1 MRLKKSLFMI
11 LALALL
17 SLGGCSRVTLGYN
30 YADWLLRYWITDYTS
45 FTPAQRDDIHLA
57 VDDYMRWH
65 RRDALPEYTAFLQRL
80 DKTVRRDQAVTA
92 EDVSRAKAD
101 LWQLYRL
108 TVSPMIPPAARILD
122 TLDSR
127 QIAGLE
133 SRLAKLDREYRE
145 ENLRGSEQEI
155 LARRAD
161 RHIGITES
169 LVGSLSAEQEV
180 QIRKMNLRIPVST
193 AYIDQREAKHAAL
206 ISMLNGKASEA
217 EIAAL
222 FRQWISVPEISRT
235 PQQHQAIAAYEGA
248 MNEMTAQIFA
258 LLTPRQKQHLSKRL
272 LSHIADFQR
281 LHAAAAPLP

>member
-1 MRLKKSLFMI
+1 MRLKKSL
-11 LALALL
+11 LVVLVLALL
-17 SLGGCSRVTLGYN
+17 ALGGCSRVTLGYN

-45 FTPAQRDDIHLA
+45 FTAAQRDEIHFA

-65 RRDALPEYTAFLQRL
+65 RRDVLPEYTAFLQRL
-80 DKTVRRDQAVTA
+80 NKTVGRDQAVTA

-133 SRLAKLDREYRE
+133 SRLAEQDREYRE
-145 ENLRGSEQEI
+145 ENLRGSEQEM

-169 LVGSLSAEQEV
+169 LVGSLSTEQEA

-193 AYIDQREAKHAAL
+193 AYIDQLEAKHAAL
-206 ISMLNGKASEA
+206 ISMLNGKSSEA

-222 FRQWISVPEISRT
+222 FRQWISAPEISRT
-235 PQQHQAIAAYEGA
+235 PQQQQAIAAYESA
-248 MNEMTAQIFA
+248 MNEMTAQIFG
-258 LLTPRQKQHLSKRL
+258 LLTPRQKQHLRKKL
-272 LSHIADFQR
+272 LSYIADFQQ
-281 LHAAAAPLP
+281 LHAAAPLPD